1 MRNQLLDYIYSPK
14 CYGNLELY
22 RTINESNGNILSG
35 ILRCTSC
42 KSLYGIRGGIPVLYV
57 DECFKLS
64 NIAQMT
70 FYNMYAKLYDTL
82 EAKLAYLG
90 SFSEDMLRRENYIFP
105 RDRI

>member
-1 MRNQLLDYIYSPK
+1 M
-14 CYGNLELY
+14 
-22 RTINESNGNILSG
+22 
-35 ILRCTSC
+35 
-42 KSLYGIRGGIPVLYV
+42 LYV